1 MAKKD
6 KQWSPKHTHKTKDRV
21 TQTPLKIGTE
31 LGTFHRCFLPIFFFI
46 WQLSFR
52 GEEFEDINQ
61 SETRIVSFF
70 LPIKTKSAI
79 LIEDLPDDSYS
90 Y

>member
-1 MAKKD
+1 LRK
-6 KQWSPKHTHKTKDRV
+6 PY
-21 TQTPLKIGTE
+21 TE
-31 LGTFHRCFLPIFFFI
+31 LSIGASYQFFFFI

-70 LPIKTKSAI
+70 LPIKAKSAI